1 MANFTAADVKRLR
14 EQTGAG
20 MMDCKNALQEASGDL
35 EAAVELL
42 RLKGAKD
49 VNKRATRTAANGL
62 VTAELDG
69 TRAGV
74 LVELNCETDFV
85 AKTDLFQQ
93 VAAEIAAAA
102 LRAEVTD
109 RPSLL
114 TAEARP
120 GTTVQQL
127 IEEAGA
133 SLKEKLELGR
143 FARFEGGYVASYLH
157 RSDAAL
163 PPTLGVL
170 VQLDQDNAEV
180 AKDLAQQVAAMR
192 PLYTVREDVPADVV
206 EKERRIAEQITR
218 DEGKPEQAIGKIV
231 EGRLNAYFK
240 DVVLTE
246 QAFVKDPKTTI
257 KQVLAGSWC
266 QRDRLRQV
274 PGRPGLRPHL
284 MPDSGLA
291 GVLHPSWRRVVLKLS
306 GGLFAGNE
314 PLGISPDVVAHLAAE
329 IIAAVK
335 DGVQVAAVVGGGN
348 MFRGAALAE
357 RGIDRARADYM
368 GMLSTVINC
377 LALQDVLEK
386 MGVETRVQTAI
397 TMGQVAEPYIPRR
410 AIRHLEK
417 GRVVIFGAGLGAPY
431 FSTDTAA
438 AQRALEI
445 GADAV
450 LKGTKVNGVYDAD
463 PHTTPDAARF
473 NRLDYSEYLSRGL
486 KVMDTTAVS
495 LCMDNGLPIVVF
507 ALMGEGNV
515 VRAIRGEEVGTLICH
530 KDGQDADSE
539 GEDREYR
546 EDHAD

>member
-20 MMDCKNALQEASGDL
+20 MMDCKNALEEASGDL

-69 TRAGV
+69 TQAGV
-74 LVELNCETDFV
+74 LLELNCETDFV

-102 LRAEVTD
+102 LKAKVTD

-114 TAEARP
+114 TTEARP
-120 GTTVQQL
+120 GTTVQQ
-127 IEEAGA
+127 IVEEAGA

-180 AKDLAQQVAAMR
+180 AKDLAQQIAAMR
-192 PLYTVREDVPADVV
+192 PLYVVREDVPAEVV

-246 QAFVKDPKTTI
+246 QAFVKDPKTAI
-257 KQVLAGSWC
+257 KQVLAGS
-266 QRDRLRQV
+266 
-274 PGRPGLRPHL
+274 
-284 MPDSGLA
+284 
-291 GVLHPSWRRVVLKLS
+291 GVSVT
-306 GGLFAGNE
+306 GF
-314 PLGISPDVVAHLAAE
+314 
-329 IIAAVK
+329 
-335 DGVQVAAVVGGGN
+335 
-348 MFRGAALAE
+348 
-357 RGIDRARADYM
+357 
-368 GMLSTVINC
+368 
-377 LALQDVLEK
+377 
-386 MGVETRVQTAI
+386 
-397 TMGQVAEPYIPRR
+397 
-410 AIRHLEK
+410 
-417 GRVVIFGAGLGAPY
+417 
-431 FSTDTAA
+431 
-438 AQRALEI
+438 
-445 GADAV
+445 
-450 LKGTKVNGVYDAD
+450 
-463 PHTTPDAARF
+463 ARF
-473 NRLDYSEYLSRGL
+473 Q
-486 KVMDTTAVS
+486 
-495 LCMDNGLPIVVF
+495 
-507 ALMGEGNV
+507 
-515 VRAIRGEEVGTLICH
+515 VG
-530 KDGQDADSE
+530 QA
-539 GEDREYR
+539 
-546 EDHAD
+546 